1 MGHQFPPRRPKKQPQ
16 QQQQQQQQQ
25 RRRRP
30 TSDATTARAPERV
43 RLPRSSCLPTLTPS
57 RHRPFQV
64 STWASGWG
72 GTGAASRRLGGV
84 EPAGQDPVQVG
95 GTTWSKSDRPWRNK
109 NETENTRNA
118 SAKKNEKETGGR
130 RPGGG
135 AVPPVPAIG
144 AARLASPRCHGDAN
158 HTWTNGR
165 PGNRPTLGVAS
176 YLDRLLFVIP
186 NTIGDRQR
194 RRRAKA
200 ADLFLFCYFFLQ
212 INGCV
217 AGSETGRVGVS
228 LWMVWN
234 GALSKRFSFLRR
246 RLAEEVA
253 RAGRRLAPP
262 PVRRRPHLLRP
273 PPSCGRTARAR
284 CKKNPNGIIR
294 T

>member
-1 MGHQFPPRRPKKQPQ
+1 MAAAVRFGQNPKRHQFPPRRPKKQPQQ

-118 SAKKNEKETGGR
+118 SAKKKRERNR
-130 RPGGG
+130 RTASWGWGG
-135 AVPPVPAIG
+135 A
-144 AARLASPRCHGDAN
+144 
-158 HTWTNGR
+158 TR
-165 PGNRPTLGVAS
+165 PCDWCCQIGVAA
-176 YLDRLLFVIP
+176 LPWR
-186 NTIGDRQR
+186 RQ
-194 RRRAKA
+194 
-200 ADLFLFCYFFLQ
+200 
-212 INGCV
+212 
-217 AGSETGRVGVS
+217 
-228 LWMVWN
+228 
-234 GALSKRFSFLRR
+234 
-246 RLAEEVA
+246 
-253 RAGRRLAPP
+253 
-262 PVRRRPHLLRP
+262 PHLDQWK
-273 PPSCGRTARAR
+273 AR
-284 CKKNPNGIIR
+284 
-294 T
+294 

>member
-1 MGHQFPPRRPKKQPQ
+1 M
-16 QQQQQQQQQ
+16 
-25 RRRRP
+25 
-30 TSDATTARAPERV
+30 
-43 RLPRSSCLPTLTPS
+43 
-57 RHRPFQV
+57 
-64 STWASGWG
+64 
-72 GTGAASRRLGGV
+72 
-84 EPAGQDPVQVG
+84 
-95 GTTWSKSDRPWRNK
+95 
-109 NETENTRNA
+109 
-118 SAKKNEKETGGR
+118 
-130 RPGGG
+130 
-135 AVPPVPAIG
+135 PPVPAIG

-200 ADLFLFCYFFLQ
+200 ADLFLFFNFFLQ

-284 CKKNPNGIIR
+284 CKKKPKRNHSDLKMERRRTGIENYAGQPFTDAMAREKTRAPAICYR
-294 T
+294 GSCCPIQFVVDRRLVMINKHISDTSST